1 MLALYRE
8 PQAAPGSLRILRRML
23 AVDRVRRSF
32 GAVEAVRDVS
42 FTCAPGTV
50 LGLLGPNGAGK
61 TTTMRMIL
69 GIYPPD
75 SGSISWNGRVIDR
88 ELRRRF
94 GYLPEER
101 GLYAKMRV
109 RDQIEYFGRLHGLDD
124 RATRKRSAAWIDRLA
139 LSEYAKRTCS
149 ELSKGN
155 QQKVQ
160 LACAVVHDP
169 ALLILDEPFGGLD
182 PVNAEIMLDCLRKL
196 VESGTTLL
204 LSSHQMWQIENL
216 CRAFCII
223 AAGQVRL
230 RGSLEELRRSFPTR
244 TVRVAPD
251 LPAIRAAFAAS
262 GAGDPAAEDGALSYV
277 LPAQTDFGALL
288 RAAVAA
294 GPVSDFERREPSLNE
309 IYMHALDGEA
319 QR

>member
-1 MLALYRE
+1 
-8 PQAAPGSLRILRRML
+8 ML
-23 AVDRVRRSF
+23 AVDRVSRSF

-42 FTCAPGTV
+42 FSCASGTV

-75 SGSISWNGRVIDR
+75 SGSICWNGRVIDR
-88 ELRRRF
+88 ELRRGF

-124 RATRKRSAAWIDRLA
+124 AATRKRSAAWIERLA
-139 LSEYAKRTCS
+139 LSEYTKRTCS

-169 ALLILDEPFGGLD
+169 ALLILDEPFGSLD

-216 CRAFCII
+216 CREFCII

-244 TVRVAPD
+244 TVKVAPD
-251 LPAIRAAFAAS
+251 LPAIRAVFAAS
-262 GAGDPAAEDGALSYV
+262 GAGEPATEDGALSYV

-294 GPVSDFERREPSLNE
+294 GPVSDFERRQPSLNE
-309 IYMHALDGEA
+309 IYMHALDGDA

>member
-1 MLALYRE
+1 MLVVE
-8 PQAAPGSLRILRRML
+8 
-23 AVDRVRRSF
+23 RVRRSF

-75 SGSISWNGRVIDR
+75 AGSISWNGRTIDR
-88 ELRRRF
+88 ELRRTF

-109 RDQIEYFGRLHGLDD
+109 REQVEYFARLHGLDE
-124 RATRKRSAAWIDRLA
+124 RTAQRRTAAWIERLG
-139 LSEYAKRTCS
+139 LGEYAKRTCS

-169 ALLILDEPFGGLD
+169 VLLILDEPFSGLD
-182 PVNAEIMLDCLRKL
+182 PLNAEIMVECLREL
-196 VESGTTLL
+196 AERGTTLL

-216 CRAFCII
+216 CREFCIV
-223 AAGQVRL
+223 AAGKVRL
-230 RGSLEELRRSFPTR
+230 RGTLEELRRSFPTR
-244 TVRVAPD
+244 AVKVVPD
-251 LPAIRAAFAAS
+251 LPAIRAAFAAC
-262 GAGDPAAEDGALSYV
+262 GAGEPLVEDDSLTYV
-277 LPAQTDFGALL
+277 LPARTDFGALL

-294 GPVSDFERREPSLNE
+294 GDVSDFERREPSLNE
-309 IYMHALDGEA
+309 IYVHALGTQEA
-319 QR
+319 AS